1 MRRAGRA
8 GLAGALAVLLAAPGA
23 ASAAAGP
30 APGQSPGPLGP
41 GVGAHQPYPGT
52 PPVDPARLPAGTL
65 PVPGQPPA
73 VRSTDPCTT
82 TTATAPAATAVPWG
96 QQQLGFTDLWQ
107 LSDPVGRPVRGA
119 GITVAV
125 IDTGVAPDPR
135 LPRLVGGGDAVGSST
150 GTEDCDAHG
159 TLVAGIV
166 AATPDPA
173 TGFTGVAPDVSVLS
187 IRQSSVKYVVTGAD
201 GTRSAAG
208 TVLSL
213 AAAVVRAADAG
224 AQVINISEAA
234 CGPAGT
240 SLGDAPLGAAVRY
253 ATRVRDAVVVAAA
266 GNVDPSTACA
276 TQNALTTDPQG
287 VTAVSTVASPAW
299 YGDDVLTVG
308 SVEQDG
314 SPSSFSLAG
323 PWVDVA
329 APGSGIVTL
338 DPAPGG
344 GPATDLV
351 GESAGGQPVPI
362 QGTSFATP
370 YVAGT
375 VALVRQRFPE
385 LRAPEVVARIE
396 ATAHHPGGGW
406 NPQVGH
412 GMIDPVAAVTT
423 PAPGDTL
430 TGAQQAQARQLEAL
444 PAPPPPDTRP
454 RTVALVGSGAA
465 LALLVVA
472 GAVGHAVRRARRG

>member
-1 MRRAGRA
+1 MGRRRRHARVGV
-8 GLAGALAVLLAAPGA
+8 AGALVLLAAAPGA
-23 ASAAAGP
+23 AAASPAPAAG
-30 APGQSPGPLGP
+30 A
-41 GVGAHQPYPGT
+41 GAGAGTHQPYPGT
-52 PPVDPARLPAGTL
+52 PPVDPARLPAPTL

-82 TTATAPAATAVPWG
+82 TTATAPAATSVPWG

-107 LSDPVGRPVRGA
+107 LTDPTGRPLRGA
-119 GITVAV
+119 GTTVAV

-135 LPRLVGGGDAVGSST
+135 LPRLTGGGDAVGSGP

-187 IRQSSVKYVVTGAD
+187 IRQSSSKYVVTSPD

-213 AAAVVRAADAG
+213 AAAVRRAADAG

-253 ATRVRDAVVVAAA
+253 ASQVKDAVVVAAA

-276 TQNALTTDPQG
+276 TQNALTADPQG
-287 VTAVSTVASPAW
+287 ATAVATVASPAW
-299 YGDDVLTVG
+299 YDDDVLTVG

-314 SPSSFSLAG
+314 TPSAFSLAG

-351 GESAGGQPVPI
+351 GESAGGQTVPI

-385 LRAPEVVARIE
+385 LRAPEVVARVQ

-406 NPQVGH
+406 NPQVGY
-412 GMIDPVAAVTT
+412 GMVDPVAAVTT

-430 TGAQQAQARQLEAL
+430 TAVQGAPYRQLEAL

-465 LALLVVA
+465 LALLLVA
-472 GAVGHAVRRARRG
+472 GAVGHAVRRSRRA